1 MYEEDRSVVRTPV
14 VKISKLVLPRVFEQ
28 VQPVGVGKE
37 KDHLVRICGPNVP
50 NRREGCGCGRG
61 SMKLGGPLVLEH
73 DLVVEEQD
81 IEVPV
86 MCVQQEQGYQN
97 VPATKSPKV
106 VGREDQQGDR
116 TGRRIPPTSSMFHVQ
131 IGQLQLPK
139 VRPVV
144 MSEEMRAV

>member
-1 MYEEDRSVVRTPV
+1 MWSKLMYEEDRSVVRTPV

-50 NRREGCGCGRG
+50 NRRGGCGCGRG

-97 VPATKSPKV
+97 VLSRKPPKV
-106 VGREDQQGDR
+106 VEREGQQEDR
-116 TGRRIPPTSSMFHVQ
+116 TDR
-131 IGQLQLPK
+131 
-139 VRPVV
+139 
-144 MSEEMRAV
+144 